1 MPTPRAGYHLADG
14 TKVPGV
20 TTILNRWKD
29 SGGLLQWAF
38 KQGASGARSLYEERD
53 KAADIGTLAHAMAAF
68 RLDGGDPE
76 TALAGAPEELKA
88 KARNAYAMFAQWL
101 ENLRAEIIVVSAEK
115 PLVSESMRVGG
126 TPDFVIRM
134 PNGKLA
140 MGDIK
145 TSNGIYR
152 DNVLQVAAYGQI
164 WNENNP
170 TDQITEGYHI
180 ARFAKEFPDFE
191 HRYFAEAGNA
201 LELFRLLRQA
211 YDLDAQ
217 LKKRVG

>member
-1 MPTPRAGYHLADG
+1 MPTPRAGYFLADG
-14 TKVPGV
+14 TRVPGV
-20 TTILNRWKD
+20 TTILSRWKE

-38 KQGASGARSLYEERD
+38 KQGQSGARSLYEERD
-53 KAADIGTLAHAMAAF
+53 KAADIGTLAHAMAEQK
-68 RLDGGDPE
+68 LKGGDPE
-76 TALAGAPEELKA
+76 SALATAPEEFKE
-88 KARNAYAMFAQWL
+88 KARNAYRMFETWL
-101 ENLRAEIIVVSAEK
+101 VNQRAEIISAET
-115 PLVSESMRVGG
+115 PLVSETLRIGG
-126 TPDFVIRM
+126 TPDFVLRM

-152 DNVLQVAAYGQI
+152 DNVLQVAAYGQL
-164 WNENNP
+164 WDENHP
-170 TDQITEGYHI
+170 DDPITEGFHV

-191 HRYFAEAGNA
+191 HRYFAEADNA
-201 LELFRLLRQA
+201 LALFKLLRQA